1 MSDATTQDIRVQV
14 IAEYLAEQSEPDKQR
29 FVFAYHIKIS
39 NNGDQAVQ
47 LIDRHWLIT
56 NGRGEMEEVHGTGV
70 VGLQPTI
77 HPGEHFS
84 YSSGCPLDTPVGTME
99 GHYDMKAADG
109 SRFKARIGV
118 FRLAQP
124 GALH

>member
-47 LIDRHWLIT
+47 LIVHMDRTSDVIIKQT
-56 NGRGEMEEVHGTGV
+56 SDSIYTAIANAVDRASYNIAKT
-70 VGLQPTI
+70 LQ
-77 HPGEHFS
+77 
-84 YSSGCPLDTPVGTME
+84 
-99 GHYDMKAADG
+99 
-109 SRFKARIGV
+109 R
-118 FRLAQP
+118 RLAMRVSRS
-124 GALH
+124 